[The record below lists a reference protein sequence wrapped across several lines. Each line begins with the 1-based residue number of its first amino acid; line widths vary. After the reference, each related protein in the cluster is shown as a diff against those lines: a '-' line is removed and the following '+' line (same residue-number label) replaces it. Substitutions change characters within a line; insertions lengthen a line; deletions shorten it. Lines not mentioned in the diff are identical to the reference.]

1 MQTKNFIAYYRVS
14 TEEQGQSGLGLK
26 AQRESVHS
34 FVKNNGILLDEF
46 QDVESGAKSF
56 REGLNAAIR
65 ACKETG
71 STLIVKD
78 LSRISRGGF
87 KIMVELEEAGV
98 KFIESTSPY
107 DNQMIKE
114 IKFSLAKDEREK
126 ISERT
131 KSALSMISKKVANGE
146 KHISKN
152 GNVIT
157 SLGSPENLTPEA
169 RAKGVETRKRL
180 ALENPDNRRA
190 YGLIKILRKQK
201 KSFYFITAEL
211 NSNGFKTSTGKE
223 FNQMQT
229 KRIYEMFNKNN

>member
-1 MQTKNFIAYYRVS
+1 MSIKNFIGYYRVS

-26 AQRESVHS
+26 AQRESVQS
-34 FVKNNGILLDEF
+34 FANSNGVLLEEF
-46 QDVESGAKSF
+46 QDIESGAKNF

-71 STLIVKD
+71 SILVVKD

-87 KIMVELEEAGV
+87 RIMVELEEAGV

-131 KSALSMISKKVANGE
+131 KSALGVISNKVANGE
-146 KHISKN
+146 EHISKS
-152 GNVIT
+152 GNVVT
-157 SLGSPENLTPEA
+157 RLGNPENLTQEA
-169 RAKGVETRKRL
+169 RDKGVRIRKQL
-180 ALENPDNRRA
+180 ALNNPDNKRA
-190 YGLIKILRKQK
+190 YALIKSLIGQK
-201 KSFYFITAEL
+201 KSFYFITVEL
-211 NSNGFKTSTGKE
+211 NLSGFKTSRGKE
-223 FNQMQT
+223 FNQVQT
-229 KRIYEMFNKNN
+229 KRVYEMFNQNN